1 MDPRKKLQW
10 LLSEAGETVADGSD
24 SFVSL
29 CDQGEPEEGRA
40 QGGLGLSAPYLQW
53 LDIAVAYEQESL
65 GSKEVRT
72 YVIEL
77 ENYLWDHYERLET
90 EESIP
95 SGLLQEGLL
104 QLIQLCERM
113 RELIHRGGALGE
125 LGAWETAAYEA
136 NQLLLQGHQEAQ
148 RLREQERS

>member
-1 MDPRKKLQW
+1 MDYGKKLQW
-10 LLSEAGETVADGSD
+10 LLSDAGETVADGSD
-24 SFVSL
+24 SFVSP
-29 CDQGEPEEGRA
+29 CGPVESEEGQP

-53 LDIAVAYEQESL
+53 LDIAVAYDQESL
-65 GSKEVRT
+65 SPEEVRA

-77 ENYLWDHYERLET
+77 ENYLWDHFERLEA
-90 EESIP
+90 EESVP

-113 RELIHRGGALGE
+113 RELIKRGGELGE

-148 RLREQERS
+148 RLRS